1 MNKKKLLNALSQKT
15 GMTNQEA
22 KKAVEAFVE
31 IVTETLASDGKVQ
44 MGGFGTFETASR
56 SARTGRNP
64 RTGEPIE
71 VAASRSPVF
80 KAGKA
85 LKDAVKK

>member
-1 MNKKKLLNALSQKT
+1 MNKKKLLNALSQKI

-31 IVTETLASDGKVQ
+31 IVTETLASDGKAQ
-44 MGGFGTFETASR
+44 MVGFGTFETASR